1 MSPSQI
7 RSYSRNYSQ
16 YNTDAADFL
25 EIIQKIPTL
34 TKMGAICLVMGKF
47 MGVMAIMVAFIPE
60 LNILVAPLV
69 IAWGGF
75 VLIAIVLCSTDHF
88 RQKKQV
94 NSKKKLAAADRIAAE
109 QASKLC
115 PEIEPTE
122 ESEPVVVIPLAIGQN

>member
-1 MSPSQI
+1 MSPSQV
-7 RSYSRNYSQ
+7 RSYSRNYSR
-16 YNTDAADFL
+16 YNEDAADFL

-69 IAWGGF
+69 IAWGSF

-88 RQKKQV
+88 RQKKLAE
-94 NSKKKLAAADRIAAE
+94 SKQKRVVADKLSAE
-109 QASKLC
+109 QTSRLQ
-115 PEIEPTE
+115 PGIDSVE
-122 ESEPVVVIPLAIGQN
+122 ESDSITIIPLLIN

>member
-7 RSYSRNYSQ
+7 RSYNRNYSQ

-69 IAWGGF
+69 IAWGSF

-88 RQKKQV
+88 RQKKLAESKQTKTITNKLLTEQT
-94 NSKKKLAAADRIAAE
+94 NSLQAEIDFVEKSDSIA
-109 QASKLC
+109 
-115 PEIEPTE
+115 
-122 ESEPVVVIPLAIGQN
+122 VIPLLIG